1 LAADEG
7 GNLIGLMLIGLIGL
21 MFIAVLIGLMFIA
34 VATLSD
40 R

>member
-7 GNLIGLMLIGLIGL
+7 GDLIGLMLIGLIGL
-21 MFIAVLIGLMFIA
+21 MFIAV
-34 VATLSD
+34 ATLSD

>member
-21 MFIAVLIGLMFIA
+21 MLIGLIGLMLIA

>member
-21 MFIAVLIGLMFIA
+21 MLIGLIGLMFIA